1 LEFKIENFTLGAVTV
16 DQEKFYQ
23 NDVLAVQNMV
33 IINNNKLVKQNT
45 ESSAN
50 IDLSMGENKIFVF
63 LNRSFNMGLKKIFKN
78 PLTYVAPSL
87 SIMDETLNKG
97 KVGSSIKGALFGKDQ
112 VQKADDIAG
121 YLKETQLR
129 ASQAQRSGLD
139 ALMAQ
144 SPAKIAES
152 QISKGIGAESAN
164 LEDQRRQIQQ
174 QVARRGL
181 QNTSIGLGS
190 LLGAERGAGKNISS
204 LLASQPMLERAAAQD
219 LINAG
224 AKVSSAQNV
233 PIRFNDEV
241 TRKKGIAGLLGTL
254 GGGAL
259 GAFYGGPQGAA
270 AGAQIGQG
278 AGEGLS
284 GIFG

>member
-1 LEFKIENFTLGAVTV
+1 
-16 DQEKFYQ
+16 
-23 NDVLAVQNMV
+23 
-33 IINNNKLVKQNT
+33 
-45 ESSAN
+45 
-50 IDLSMGENKIFVF
+50 MG
-63 LNRSFNMGLKKIFKN
+63 LLKKI
-78 PLTYVAPSL
+78 T
-87 SIMDETLNKG
+87 G
-97 KVGSSIKGALFGKDQ
+97 GGVGSLIGGAVMGPVGSVIGAGIGSGVIGDSKLSGLKGLLFGKDQ

-129 ASQAQRSGLD
+129 ASQAQRGGLD

-190 LLGAERGAGKNISS
+190 LLGAERGAGKNISN